1 MPNPTRQEIVAA
13 HEALEDLDDTA
24 RNLAKDQDDK
34 DLCELWKKRIL
45 APPPLL
51 RKTSTPQRMD
61 SRTPR

>member
-1 MPNPTRQEIVAA
+1 MPNPTRQEIIAT

-24 RNLAKDQDDK
+24 CNLVEDQDNK
-34 DLCELWKKRIL
+34 DLWELWKKRIL
-45 APPPLL
+45 AAPLL

>member
-45 APPPLL
+45 APPPY
-51 RKTSTPQRMD
+51 
-61 SRTPR
+61 

>member
-45 APPPLL
+45 APPPIKKDLYSP
-51 RKTSTPQRMD
+51 TYG
-61 SRTPR
+61 